1 MNLKIFVTKA
11 SDTTFS
17 QQLDFNKF
25 PITLGRDE
33 KNDIILLDPF
43 KVISRRH
50 ANIVDTEGI
59 LQIIDLGS
67 QNFTFLNENRIEPN
81 EENTLQSGDIIKI
94 GEYEIEVLI
103 IIDKEIVPD
112 DDQKTMVF
120 SAPFSDELNAISDNL
135 KLIAIKYSEDISP
148 RKAEMLR
155 FSILQNFNLLEKNE
169 VNKILAEFFSENFL
183 EQQKN
188 KQLSRQEYKVDIKI
202 QEPQIKQSQTPDKD
216 NLSKFSQEYS
226 FSSHFSGVT
235 DVLLDAF
242 SKLLAGFLQF
252 RQEFFG
258 VTIYHIIPIG
268 SLNEL
273 KEYLFGPAITS
284 EEEKKRLGLLKE
296 ETEKL
301 LAHQVGLLEGYR
313 LSITEGSK
321 TLLQSLNPDVIEK
334 ELLAKTPTQVI
345 DIGKL
350 LPFTQKTKIL
360 EILKEN
366 YQKYI
371 SDTYHVEKK
380 YFRPPFMKGYQKR
393 ILSNQKSENEY

>member
-1 MNLKIFVTKA
+1 MNLKIFVTKV

-25 PITLGRDE
+25 PISIGRDE

-50 ANIVDTEGI
+50 ANIVNTEGI

-103 IIDKEIVPD
+103 IIDQEIIRD
-112 DDQKTMVF
+112 DDQRTMIF

-169 VNKILAEFFSENFL
+169 VNKILGEFFSENFL

-202 QEPQIKQSQTPDKD
+202 QEPRIKQSQTPDKD

-268 SLNEL
+268 SLNDL
-273 KEYLFGPAITS
+273 KEYLFSPAITS

>member
-1 MNLKIFVTKA
+1 MNLKIFVTKV

-25 PITLGRDE
+25 PISIGRDE

-50 ANIVDTEGI
+50 ANIVNTEGI

-103 IIDKEIVPD
+103 IIDQEIIRD
-112 DDQKTMVF
+112 DDQRTMIF

-169 VNKILAEFFSENFL
+169 VNKILGEFFSENFL

-268 SLNEL
+268 SLNDL
-273 KEYLFGPAITS
+273 KEYLFSPAITS